1 MYCTKG
7 FNPILKPLFFIFL
20 LLSSTLFGISNLKA
34 QNIPRTV
41 GDSVF
46 ARPKITPVDFRKQRD
61 LIDLALKIIHKNPDL
76 RVDSTGKRTRKIH
89 FSGSPSLEYSL
100 TTGFAATAYGNFA
113 YYTSEDENT
122 NLSSFLV
129 GIGYTEKGQYYLP
142 VQSTIWTKNNKYN
155 LLGDWRFYH
164 FPEKTYGFG
173 GFTTEANG
181 YIVSFNQLRFYET
194 ILKHIQTNFFIG
206 VGIQIDHHWGIREE
220 LDSTIHIPT
229 DFEKYGF
236 NTSSTSSGLSL
247 DILYDSRKNS
257 INPEGGANYA
267 NLVFRQNLSLL
278 GSNSNWSS
286 LLIDLR
292 KYFSI
297 GRNNII
303 GFWSYNNFTLSGNPP
318 YLDLPGTATDTYS
331 NTGRGY
337 VQSRFIGKKMMYLE
351 TEFRYGILRNG
362 LLGGVVFLNAQTQSE
377 LNTNQFQKIN
387 PGFGGGLR
395 IKFNKFSRTNICLDY
410 GRGLDGSGGI
420 FANLGEVF

>member
-1 MYCTKG
+1 MPLIESSQLKNR
-7 FNPILKPLFFIFL
+7 FLLSLILLFF
-20 LLSSTLFGISNLKA
+20 LSMSNVHGLKA
-34 QNIPRTV
+34 QKISQAV
-41 GDSVF
+41 GDS
-46 ARPKITPVDFRKQRD
+46 ALEKPKTRSTDFRNQRD
-61 LIDLALKIIHKNPDL
+61 LIDIALKIIHKNPASRLDT
-76 RVDSTGKRTRKIH
+76 TGKKTRKIH

-100 TTGFAATAYGNFA
+100 TTGFAVTAYGNFA
-113 YYTSEDENT
+113 YYTHEDDTT

-129 GIGYTEKGQYYLP
+129 GVGYTQKSQYYTP
-142 VQSTIWTKNNKYN
+142 IQSTIWTRDNTFNF
-155 LLGDWRFYH
+155 LGDWRFYH
-164 FPEKTYGFG
+164 FPENTYGFG
-173 GFTTEANG
+173 GFTTEADG
-181 YIVSFNQLRFYET
+181 YIVDYNQLRFYET
-194 ILKHIQTNFFIG
+194 ALKHIRKNFFIG
-206 VGIQIDHHWGIREE
+206 IGIQIDHHWGIKEQ

-257 INPEGGANYA
+257 INPEGGAQYA
-267 NLVFRQNLSLL
+267 NLVFRQNLTFL
-278 GSNSNWSS
+278 GSNTNWNS

-297 GRNNII
+297 GSENVL
-303 GFWSYNNFTLSGNPP
+303 GFWSYNYFTLSGNPP

-337 VQSRFIGKKMMYLE
+337 VQSRFIGKKMIYLE

-362 LLGGVVFLNAQTQSE
+362 LLGGVVFLNAESQSE
-377 LNTNQFQKIN
+377 LNSNQFQTIN

-410 GRGLDGSGGI
+410 GKGLKGSGGV